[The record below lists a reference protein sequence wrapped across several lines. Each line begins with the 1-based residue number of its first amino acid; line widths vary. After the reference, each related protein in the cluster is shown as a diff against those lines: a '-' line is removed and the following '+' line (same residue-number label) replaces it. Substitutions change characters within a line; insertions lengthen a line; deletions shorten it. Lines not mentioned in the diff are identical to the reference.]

1 MTDYSAQVYDA
12 GYPERVA
19 ALLMLLAL
27 GIAVGLWRIGSARGT
42 ARRPAARARVFA
54 PDDDDD
60 FLRELDRRTRRSDD
74 EPLT

>member
-1 MTDYSAQVYDA
+1 M
-12 GYPERVA
+12 
-19 ALLMLLAL
+19 AL

-42 ARRPAARARVFA
+42 ARRPAARARVIA